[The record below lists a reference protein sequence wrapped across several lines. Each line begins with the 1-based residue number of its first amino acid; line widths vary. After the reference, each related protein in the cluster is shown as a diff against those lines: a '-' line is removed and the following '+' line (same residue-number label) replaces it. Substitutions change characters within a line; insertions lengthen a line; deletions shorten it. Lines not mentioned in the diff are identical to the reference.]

1 MRLTQYFVGPDECCF
16 GAFSHADP
24 VLEVAAVL
32 SHLVSDQSADSRV
45 VFDRQ
50 ETMASRAKQ
59 WRIIP
64 GQSFII
70 DEQPAGVGVVGQV
83 KAIA

>member
-1 MRLTQYFVGPDECCF
+1 MRLTPFFIGPDECCF

-24 VLEVAAVL
+24 VLAVAAVL
-32 SHLVSDQSADSRV
+32 FHLVSDQSADSRV

-59 WRIIP
+59 
-64 GQSFII
+64 
-70 DEQPAGVGVVGQV
+70 
-83 KAIA
+83 